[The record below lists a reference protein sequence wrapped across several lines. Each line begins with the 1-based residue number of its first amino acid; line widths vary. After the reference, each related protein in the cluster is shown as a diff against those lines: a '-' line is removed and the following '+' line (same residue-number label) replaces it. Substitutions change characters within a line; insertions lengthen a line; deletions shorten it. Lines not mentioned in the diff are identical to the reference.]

1 MSEQKIDRNFHRM
14 MESINK
20 MQNMFKPDG
29 NFASMIAKQGGD
41 VTIFREVNEA
51 FDSLYD
57 SLESAHYD
65 AVGHKGVNETRESV
79 KIMEGVLDS
88 TDEDGWMAKGQLYN
102 AAQYSI
108 ELHKMIQDTDNLE
121 PWVQA
126 KITKAADYLSSVKH
140 YMEYEAVNDYP
151 EMAPEPEMEEGAGMT
166 TSLRPKARPTMGAP
180 ATGDTAPSGAPTTSL
195 RPKARPTKRIGG
207 MPGGSTRGI
216 DPRDNYSPADLKRLL
231 QQSELPEA
239 DDEALW
245 MEKMAAAGLRS
256 VEEGKM
262 SDVAAA
268 ADQVASMI
276 SAGASDEEI
285 MDSTGLNSAQIKFL
299 RNQVEDRPGQY
310 DEGKY
315 KNDAQR
321 KAVHANK
328 AEK

>member
-20 MQNMFKPDG
+20 MQKMFSPDS
-29 NFASMIAKQGGD
+29 NFARMIQQDGGD
-41 VTIFREVNEA
+41 VSIFREVNEA
-51 FDSLYD
+51 FDGLYD

-65 AVGHKGVNETRESV
+65 ATGHHGVQESV
-79 KIMEGVLDS
+79 KVMEGVLDS
-88 TDEDGWMAKGQLYN
+88 ADEDGWMAKGQLYN

-151 EMAPEPEMEEGAGMT
+151 EMAPEPGMEEDAGMT
-166 TSLRPKARPTMGAP
+166 TSLRPKARP
-180 ATGDTAPSGAPTTSL
+180 SGMTTSL
-195 RPKARPTKRIGG
+195 RPKARPTSGAPAKSLRPKARPKNIGG

-245 MEKMAAAGLRS
+245 MEKMKAAGLRS
-256 VEEGKM
+256 IEEGRM
-262 SDVAAA
+262 SEIAAA
-268 ADQVASMI
+268 ADKVAAMMDK
-276 SAGASDEEI
+276 GATDEEI
-285 MDSTGLNSAQIKFL
+285 MSETGLNSAQVKFL
-299 RNQVEDRPGQY
+299 RKSYSDRPGQY

-328 AEK
+328 ADK